1 MADEQHANEH
11 HADEEHHGRHELPD
25 GVPARLPRTRSQL
38 MFGALAVLLCVL
50 LRLHPWAWLCCA

>member
-1 MADEQHANEH
+1 MTDDEQ
-11 HADEEHHGRHELPD
+11 HGRHELPD

-50 LRLHPWAWLCCA
+50 LGVAIATQVRQASAAA